1 MNEKLKP
8 MRVLF
13 VEDEK
18 SVAQFVLK
26 GLKAEQCVVDW
37 TPRSDQALLW
47 AKVNDYD
54 VAIMD
59 IHIEGSQTGL
69 QICRTVRE
77 KGKGYPIIML
87 SVIHDTAIKIDALNS
102 GADDYLTKP
111 FSFAELMARIR
122 ALLRREKVVVG
133 PILRLGDLEVDV
145 NAHSVRRGKKQI
157 TLNRKEFGLLEYLMR
172 HEGTVLTR
180 SMILEHVWEITT
192 DPFTNTVDVHI
203 RYLRSKIDDGFAK
216 KLVKTVHGHGYKIE
230 G

>member
-1 MNEKLKP
+1 

-18 SVAQFVLK
+18 EIAQFVLK
-26 GLKAEQCVVDW
+26 GLKAERCAVDW
-37 TPRSDQALLW
+37 TPKSDQALLW

-54 VAIMD
+54 IAIMD
-59 IHIEGSQTGL
+59 IHIEGAQTGL
-69 QICRTVRE
+69 QICRMIRE
-77 KGKGYPIIML
+77 KGRDYPIIML
-87 SVIHDTAIKIDALNS
+87 SVIHDTAIKIEALNN

-122 ALLRREKVVVG
+122 ALMRREKILVG
-133 PILRLGDLEVDV
+133 PILRIADLEVDV

-172 HEGTVLTR
+172 HEGTTLTR
-180 SMILEHVWEITT
+180 NMILEHVWEVTT

-203 RYLRSKIDDGFAK
+203 RYLRKKVDDDCKK
-216 KLVKTVHGHGYKIE
+216 KLIKTVHGHGYKIE

>member
-1 MNEKLKP
+1 
-8 MRVLF
+8 MRALF

-18 SVAQFVLK
+18 DVAQFVLK
-26 GLKAEQCVVDW
+26 GLKAERFVVDW
-37 TPRSDQALLW
+37 TPKSEQALLW

-59 IHIEGSQTGL
+59 IQLEGPQTGL
-69 QICRTVRE
+69 QICRTVRD

-87 SVIHDTAIKIDALNS
+87 SVIHDTAIKIEALNS

-122 ALLRREKVVVG
+122 ALMRREKVVVG
-133 PILRLGDLEVDV
+133 PIIRIADLELNV
-145 NAHSVRRGKKQI
+145 NAHSVHRGKKQI

-172 HEGTVLTR
+172 HEGTTLTR
-180 SMILEHVWEITT
+180 NMILEHVWEITT

-203 RYLRSKIDDGFAK
+203 RYLRRKIDEGFAK
-216 KLVKTVHGHGYKIE
+216 KLIKTVHGHGYKVE

>member
-1 MNEKLKP
+1 

-18 SVAQFVLK
+18 EIAQFVLR
-26 GLKAEQCVVDW
+26 GLKAEQCAVDW
-37 TPRSDQALLW
+37 TPKAEQALLW
-47 AKVNDYD
+47 GKVNDYD

-59 IHIEGSQTGL
+59 IQIEGSQTGL
-69 QICRTVRE
+69 QVCRTIRE
-77 KGKGYPIIML
+77 RGRAYPIIML
-87 SVIHDTAIKIDALNS
+87 SVIHDTAIKIEALNS

-122 ALLRREKVVVG
+122 ALMRREKVVVG
-133 PILRLGDLEVDV
+133 PILRIADLEVNV
-145 NAHSVRRGKKQI
+145 NAHSVRRGKRSI
-157 TLNRKEFGLLEYLMR
+157 LLNRKEFSLLEYLMR
-172 HEGTVLTR
+172 HEGTTLTR

-203 RYLRSKIDDGFAK
+203 RYLRRKIDEGFK
-216 KLVKTVHGHGYKIE
+216 KALIKTIHGHGYKIE

>member
-1 MNEKLKP
+1 

-18 SVAQFVLK
+18 SIAQFVLK
-26 GLKAEQCVVDW
+26 GLKAEQCAIDW

-59 IHIEGSQTGL
+59 IQIEGSQTGL
-69 QICRTVRE
+69 QICRTIRE
-77 KGKGYPIIML
+77 KGKDYPIIML
-87 SVIHDTAIKIDALNS
+87 SVIHDTAIKVDALNS

-122 ALLRREKVVVG
+122 ALLRREKIVVG
-133 PILRLGDLEVDV
+133 PILRLADLEVDV

-157 TLNRKEFGLLEYLMR
+157 MLNRKEFGLLEYLMR
-172 HEGTVLTR
+172 HEGTTLTR
-180 SMILEHVWEITT
+180 SMILEHVWEMTT

-203 RYLRSKIDDGFAK
+203 RYLRRKIDEDFKK
-216 KLVKTVHGHGYKIE
+216 KLIKTVHGHGYKIE
-230 G
+230 E